1 MPEGHRGAAVWI
13 ATCGGVGY
21 FPVAPGTAGSAVG
34 LVLVAGLGQL
44 PLGRPWLWAL
54 LGGLALGIFIVG
66 VWAASRA
73 EKFFGRTDPRY
84 VVVDEVVGQM
94 LTFLAR
100 PDGSWKW
107 LLAGFVLFRI
117 FDVVK
122 PFPARRVERLAG
134 GWGIMMDDVAAGA
147 YSMVV
152 LLLSGY
158 LLK

>member
-1 MPEGHRGAAVWI
+1 VV
-13 ATCGGVGY
+13 GV
-21 FPVAPGTAGSAVG
+21 A
-34 LVLVAGLGQL
+34 LVAGLGRL
-44 PLGRPWLWAL
+44 PVGRPWLWAL
-54 LGGLALGIFIVG
+54 LGAVVLSIFMVG
-66 VWAASRA
+66 VWAAGGA
-73 EKFFGRTDPRY
+73 EKFFGQTDPRY
-84 VVVDEVVGQM
+84 VVIDEVVGQM

-100 PDGSWKW
+100 PDGAWTW

-147 YSMVV
+147 YSMVA
-152 LLLSGY
+152 LLLLGY